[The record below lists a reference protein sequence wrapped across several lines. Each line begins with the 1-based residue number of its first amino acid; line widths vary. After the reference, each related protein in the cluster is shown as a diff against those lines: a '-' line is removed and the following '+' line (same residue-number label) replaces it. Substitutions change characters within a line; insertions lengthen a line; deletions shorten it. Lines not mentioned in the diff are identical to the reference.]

1 MCDLFAMRMEH
12 PPWGCAPPPSQGG
25 SVAENLLKDVVGC

>member
-12 PPWGCAPPPSQGG
+12 PPLGLRPLPLRKGE
-25 SVAENLLKDVVGC
+25 VLLKIC